1 MDTFNKGDNVIDSFS
16 KKTGVI
22 VGSRERNG
30 IIEWKVRFSQQ
41 DVKYIKSEFLEK
53 YDEDDLQEMFESGRF
68 LGINELRRILAFIR
82 IKGDI
87 TNIYYSMNN
96 SATEFFP
103 HQFKPVMKFIES
115 TTGRLLIADEVG
127 LGKTIEAMYIWEEL
141 IARENSRRLLIVC
154 PAVLCEKWKNDLF
167 NYFSIESEIVKA
179 KDLLDNIKQAVSQ
192 PLKKHFAL
200 ITSLEGIRYKEKI
213 NVFFDNSPR
222 ANLDEFLEELA
233 ASNKDEVFDL
243 VIIDEAHYLR
253 NSETASFKT
262 ASKLRD
268 NAKNLVLL
276 SATPIQT
283 GEENLFNLLRILS
296 PEEFYDKYAFYRL
309 LEESQNFI
317 RIANLL
323 RSNAPLESYEELIS
337 EIHGG
342 FFYKDDPLIKDF
354 EEKLPSIIGNREI
367 CIDYYNK
374 FTKKVFY
381 SSYLTRTRKRDA
393 FEKRPTRDAYTIT
406 YHLNDYEQYLYNS
419 VTESL
424 QEASEYA
431 NSFCQFQIIARQ
443 RQMASCMP
451 AAFMDWK
458 AKKENAAY
466 STNIEEQLL
475 DDLGFYSDD
484 DDERI
489 EDFDVVDAISDIN
502 IDIQRLMKYD
512 SKYLAVKNVIQEKI
526 KDNPNTKII
535 IFSFYRGTIRYLAQK
550 FADDNISCISMM
562 GGVGINKHEVVKEFK
577 DNPSI
582 NLLLSTEVGSEGIDM
597 QFCDTEFNYDLP
609 WNPMRLE
616 QRIGRIDR
624 IGQKS
629 DILHIFNMI
638 CSNSVED
645 RVLSRL
651 YERINI
657 FKHSIGDIEEILGNE
672 IQNLALN
679 LLNRDLTEEEKL
691 RKADETI
698 DTIIMKKNQLEE
710 LESSASTSVAYKDY
724 LIQNIEEAKK
734 TERFIHSIDLMFY
747 VRDFLESTWPGS
759 KFLDFTSINKAALI
773 TLSPEGALSYSEF
786 LNKEGLNSSLK
797 YGSELLCLFDA
808 TQRDKVKRTN
818 YEVISYS
825 NPLIK
830 WITEEKSKYPTAS
843 YGCSSV
849 KLYDK
854 ENKFHKGIYSYWI
867 QEWIA
872 EGYKDKKEIK
882 YYLCDIETQEVLSPL
897 LSEEIIMNAIAFGE
911 SNPTWKADGRNI
923 SSKSCEAM
931 IQIGDVSSNDFEIFE
946 KSFLQENEEIC
957 QQQKDYL
964 KLMTDRKVASLRKT
978 ILEMQKSEKAAE
990 KGMQKGIKLRESNIK
1005 KTQENYEMQIRSID
1019 DKTKARC
1026 SYEDIGMGIIKV
1038 N

>member
-1 MDTFNKGDNVIDSFS
+1 MDVFNVGDNVVDSFS
-16 KKTGVI
+16 KKIGVI
-22 VGSRERNG
+22 QGKRERNNN
-30 IIEWKVRFSQQ
+30 IEWKVRFSQQ
-41 DVKYIKSEFLEK
+41 DVQYIKAEYLEK
-53 YDEDDLQEMFESGRF
+53 FIEDDLQGMFETGKF
-68 LGINELRRILAFIR
+68 LGINELRRILAFTR

-127 LGKTIEAMYIWEEL
+127 LGKTIESMYIWEEL

-154 PAVLCEKWKNDLF
+154 PAVLCEKWKNDLY
-167 NYFSIESEIVKA
+167 NYFSIESEIIKVQE
-179 KDLLDNIKQAVSQ
+179 LLDNIQQAVAQ

-200 ITSLEGIRYKEKI
+200 IISLEGVRYKEKK
-213 NVFFDNSPR
+213 NKSFDNSPR
-222 ANLDEFLEELA
+222 AKLDDFLEELSS
-233 ASNKDEVFDL
+233 SNKEEVFDL

-296 PEEFYDKYAFYRL
+296 PEEFYDQYAFYRL
-309 LEESQNFI
+309 LSESQNFI

-323 RSNAPLESYEELIS
+323 RSNAPLEKYEELIS
-337 EIHGG
+337 EIREGY
-342 FFYKDDPLIKDF
+342 FYKDDSFINEF
-354 EEKLPSIIGNREI
+354 EEKLPSIIDNREI
-367 CIDYYNK
+367 CIEYYNK
-374 FTKKVFY
+374 FLKKVFY

-406 YHLNDYEQYLYNS
+406 YHLTDYEQYLYNS
-419 VTESL
+419 VTKSL
-424 QEASEYA
+424 EEASEYA

-451 AAFMDWK
+451 AAFIDWK
-458 AKKENAAY
+458 SKKDNDDY

-475 DDLGFYSDD
+475 DDLGFYSDG
-484 DDERI
+484 DDE
-489 EDFDVVDAISDIN
+489 ENDDFDVAKTISNIN
-502 IDIQRLMKYD
+502 IDIKRLMDVD
-512 SKYLAVKNVIQEKI
+512 SKYLAVKNAIQKKL
-526 KDNPNTKII
+526 KDKPNTKII
-535 IFSFYRGTIRYLAQK
+535 IFSFYRGTIKYLAQK
-550 FADDNISCISMM
+550 FSDDNISCISMM
-562 GGVGINKHEVVKEFK
+562 GGVGINKHEVVKNFR

-582 NLLLSTEVGSEGIDM
+582 NILLSTEVGSEGIDM

-638 CSNSVED
+638 CSDSVED
-645 RVLSRL
+645 KVLDRL
-651 YERINI
+651 YNRINI
-657 FKHSIGDIEEILGNE
+657 FKNSIGDIEEILGNE
-672 IQNLALN
+672 IQNLALD

-691 RKADETI
+691 KKADEKI
-698 DTIIMKKNQLEE
+698 DTIIMKKNQLED
-710 LESSASTSVAYKDY
+710 LENSASSSIAYKDY
-724 LIQNIEEAKK
+724 LIQNVEEAKK
-734 TERFIHSIDLMFY
+734 TERFIHSTDLMFY
-747 VRDFLESTWPGS
+747 VRDYLESMWPGS
-759 KFLDFTSINKAALI
+759 KFIDFPSINKAALI
-773 TLSPEGALSYSEF
+773 SLSPEAAQNYSEF
-786 LNKEGLNSSLK
+786 LKKEGLNSTLK
-797 YGSELLCLFDA
+797 YGTSEFLCLFDS
-808 TQRDKVKRTN
+808 TQREKVKRNN

-849 KLYDK
+849 TMHDEEERLP
-854 ENKFHKGIYSYWI
+854 KGIYSYSL

-872 EGYKDKKEIK
+872 EGYKDKKEVK
-882 YYLCDIETQEVLSPL
+882 YYLCNIETKEVLPPL
-897 LSEEIIMNAIAFGE
+897 LSEEIIMKVVAFGE
-911 SNPTWKADGRNI
+911 SNPSWKNDAENI
-923 SSKSCEAM
+923 SSKSCDAM
-931 IQIGDVSSNDFEIFE
+931 TQIFDVSGSDFENFE
-946 KSFLQENEEIC
+946 TSFLQENEEMC
-957 QQQKDYL
+957 KQQKDYL
-964 KLMTDRKVASLRKT
+964 KLMTDRKIESLRKT
-978 ILEMQKSEKAAE
+978 ILEMQSSDSSK
-990 KGMQKGIKLRESNIK
+990 QKGIKLRESKIK
-1005 KTQENYEMQIRSID
+1005 KAQENYEMQIRNID
-1019 DKTKARC
+1019 NKVKARC
-1026 SYEDIGMGIIKV
+1026 SYNDIGMGIIKV
-1038 N
+1038 Y